1 MKRTQFTVQETDKKK
16 REKFYDYIKK
26 KYELNNWYPYT
37 REKFIESDFPFV
49 VDFKERMFWVCESV
63 TCCAAAASAGVIFT
77 IKDFK
82 KIEKE
87 RSDLK

>member
-1 MKRTQFTVQETDKKK
+1 MKRTQFIVEETDNKK
-16 REKFYDYIKK
+16 REKFYDYITQ
-26 KYELNNWYPYT
+26 KYDLRISYPFYK
-37 REKFIESDFPFV
+37 ENFIESGFPFI
-49 VDFKERMFWVCESV
+49 VDFKERNFWVCESI
-63 TCCAAAASAGVIFT
+63 TCCAAAASRGVIIS